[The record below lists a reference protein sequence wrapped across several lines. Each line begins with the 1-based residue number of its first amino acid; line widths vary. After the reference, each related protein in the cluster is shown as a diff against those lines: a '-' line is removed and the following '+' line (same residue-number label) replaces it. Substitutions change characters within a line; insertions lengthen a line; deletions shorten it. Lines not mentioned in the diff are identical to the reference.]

1 MGLFD
6 GIISTSTGDSG
17 GGGLTSLLGG
27 LIGGVGSYLGQQSTN
42 QANAAMADK
51 QMQFQAEQ
59 RATQYQTAVQDMQAA
74 GLNPMLAYQQGGAG
88 NQVGATAQMQ
98 NSIGAGV
105 TSAQQG
111 IDKYQQLKNL
121 NSQNELIGSQIDDT
135 NASAT
140 LKRATAI
147 TEAYKP
153 GLTQAQTNNI
163 LQQAGLYGA
172 QTKYTT
178 AQEAKTRQDIN
189 INQPI
194 ESMSTT
200 PYGQMRPYLKDA
212 MDGITSATSAFG
224 KLK

>member
-1 MGLFD
+1 MFD
-6 GIISTSTGDSG
+6 GITSAIGDTVSG
-17 GGGLTSLLGG
+17 GLGSLVGG
-27 LIGGVGSYLGQQSTN
+27 LIGGVGSYMGQESTN

-51 QMQFQAEQ
+51 QMQFQADQ
-59 RATQYQTAVQDMQAA
+59 RATQYQTAVKDMQAA

-88 NQVGATAQMQ
+88 NQVGAAAQMQ

-105 TSAQQG
+105 TSAQAG

-121 NSQNELIGSQIDDT
+121 TSQQELIGSQIDDT

-153 GLTQAQTNNI
+153 GLTQAQTDQI
-163 LQQAGLYGA
+163 LKQAGLYTA
-172 QTKYTT
+172 QTKLAS
-178 AQEAKTRQDIN
+178 AQEAQTKQN
-189 INQPI
+189 IQIAKP
-194 ESMSTT
+194 EEAMSKT
-200 PYGQMRPYLKDA
+200 PYGQSRPYVKDA
-212 MDGITSATSAFG
+212 LQGITSATQAFG